1 MIDKIFEP
9 KVLKYL
15 LVGVCTVGID
25 YLFIYIT
32 YSVFN
37 INYIYAVIIGFFA
50 SNLFQFFT
58 NFFYTFNLK
67 KDDMLMIKMVV
78 FWIAV
83 FIGNGLSLGLIIVLK
98 SFINN
103 LFLVKTLS
111 LPLSFLYGYVVSNR
125 VIYNEK
131 FYSSL
136 YKQKD
141 SHTLR

>member
-1 MIDKIFEP
+1 MINLLISHKLF
-9 KVLKYL
+9 KYL
-15 LVGVCTVGID
+15 LVGATTIIID
-25 YLFIYIT
+25 YLFIYIA

-67 KDDMLMIKMVV
+67 KDDMFMLKMMV

-83 FIGNGLSLGLIIVLK
+83 IIGNGLALGLIVVLK

-131 FYSSL
+131 FYSL
-136 YKQKD
+136 LCKRED
-141 SHTLR
+141 LH

>member
-1 MIDKIFEP
+1 MINSLISHKLF
-9 KVLKYL
+9 KYL
-15 LVGVCTVGID
+15 LVGATTIIID
-25 YLFIYIT
+25 YLFIYIA

-67 KDDMLMIKMVV
+67 KDDMFMLKMMV

-83 FIGNGLSLGLIIVLK
+83 IIGNGLALGLIVVLK

-131 FYSSL
+131 FYSL
-136 YKQKD
+136 LCKRED
-141 SHTLR
+141 LH

>member
-1 MIDKIFEP
+1 MINSLISHKLF
-9 KVLKYL
+9 KYL
-15 LVGVCTVGID
+15 LVGATTIIID

-67 KDDMLMIKMVV
+67 KDDMFILKMMV

-83 FIGNGLSLGLIIVLK
+83 FIGNGLALGLIVVLK

-125 VIYNEK
+125 VIYNDR
-131 FYSSL
+131 FYNFL
-136 YKQKD
+136 YK
-141 SHTLR
+141 

>member
-15 LVGVCTVGID
+15 LVGVCTVGMD

-67 KDDMLMIKMVV
+67 KDDMFILKMMV

-83 FIGNGLSLGLIIVLK
+83 IIGNGLALGLIVVFK

-125 VIYNEK
+125 VIYNDR
-131 FYSSL
+131 FYTFL
-136 YKQKD
+136 YLLKSK
-141 SHTLR
+141 